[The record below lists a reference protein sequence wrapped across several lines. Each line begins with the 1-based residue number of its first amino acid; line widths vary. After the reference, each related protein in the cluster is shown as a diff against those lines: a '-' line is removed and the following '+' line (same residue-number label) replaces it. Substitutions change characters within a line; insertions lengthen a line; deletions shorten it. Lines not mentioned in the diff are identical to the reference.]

1 MMRISLT
8 ARLSLLFMLA
18 VTAVLVLAGLS
29 FNHLSQH
36 HFLQL
41 DRQTLAEKLSAT
53 RNILGQLDDLQQFD
67 RLRPQ
72 LRTLLGAHRD
82 ITALIL
88 DAAGQP
94 LFAEPGPLPVPAAL
108 ANSTSTE
115 VWQWQHH
122 DHYFRGLS
130 AAVTV
135 PANSAPLRVILLLDS
150 TPHMHFFSAVQ
161 RWFWMALVLS
171 ALFSAGLGWLVA
183 RRGLLPLRQVTAV
196 AASISAA
203 SLQERIPLAA
213 VPLEL
218 QQLAAS
224 FNAMLA
230 RLDDAFMRLSNFSA
244 DIAHELRTPLC
255 NLMTQTEVV
264 LAQPR
269 DSEAYQETLYANLD
283 DCKRMARMID
293 DMLFLA
299 KADNGLIVPEQQPVA
314 LDVEVEKLFEYYRLL
329 ADERDISLQL
339 HGHAVVRGD
348 VLMLHRA
355 LSNLLSNA
363 LRYTPAGASIQV
375 ELEQNAN
382 GSALRLS
389 NPGPTIAGEHL
400 ERLFDR
406 FYRADPA
413 RREGS
418 PHNAGLGLAITR
430 SIIHAHQGQIHCT
443 SVAGKTTFCVQF
455 PAVAQ

>member
-94 LFAEPGPLPVPAAL
+94 LFAEPGQLPVPAAL

-329 ADERDISLQL
+329 ADERGISLQL

>member
-135 PANSAPLRVILLLDS
+135 PADSAPLRVVLLG
-150 TPHMHFFSAVQ
+150 TSALA
-161 RWFWMALVLS
+161 FWLALVLS
-171 ALFSAGLGWLVA
+171 RRRFAG
-183 RRGLLPLRQVTAV
+183 
-196 AASISAA
+196 
-203 SLQERIPLAA
+203 
-213 VPLEL
+213 
-218 QQLAAS
+218 
-224 FNAMLA
+224 
-230 RLDDAFMRLSNFSA
+230 
-244 DIAHELRTPLC
+244 
-255 NLMTQTEVV
+255 
-264 LAQPR
+264 
-269 DSEAYQETLYANLD
+269 
-283 DCKRMARMID
+283 
-293 DMLFLA
+293 
-299 KADNGLIVPEQQPVA
+299 
-314 LDVEVEKLFEYYRLL
+314 
-329 ADERDISLQL
+329 
-339 HGHAVVRGD
+339 
-348 VLMLHRA
+348 
-355 LSNLLSNA
+355 
-363 LRYTPAGASIQV
+363 
-375 ELEQNAN
+375 
-382 GSALRLS
+382 
-389 NPGPTIAGEHL
+389 
-400 ERLFDR
+400 
-406 FYRADPA
+406 
-413 RREGS
+413 
-418 PHNAGLGLAITR
+418 
-430 SIIHAHQGQIHCT
+430 
-443 SVAGKTTFCVQF
+443 
-455 PAVAQ
+455 